1 MLLVLW
7 FHGLGLE
14 PPVEVDIPGVPN
26 AEACM
31 SRCEVER
38 FIARGNVLKAATR
51 ARVKKLPPRDR
62 GKWLPILANQVSD
75 ARGKWIDLH
84 ERLR

>member
-1 MLLVLW
+1 M
-7 FHGLGLE
+7 
-14 PPVEVDIPGVPN
+14 EVDIPGVPN

-38 FIARGNVLKAATR
+38 FIARGNVFKPATR

-62 GKWLPILANQVSD
+62 GKWLPILENQVSD
-75 ARGKWIDLH
+75 ARRGGWTRI
-84 ERLR
+84 LRRDHDTVLSYCGRHRA